1 MAEIRLDNL
10 TKRFG
15 DVIAINN
22 INLEVKDHEFM
33 IILGPTGAGKTT
45 TLRCIAGLEKPDKG
59 EIYIDGQPINDLT
72 PAQRD
77 VAFVFQEHILY
88 PHLTVYENLAFPLK
102 PRRISK
108 EEIDK
113 AVRRVAATLH
123 IEHLLGRKPNT
134 LSGGE
139 TQRVGLGRAMVRHPR
154 LFLMDEPLT
163 NLDAKLRSEMR
174 AELKLRHRELGVTT
188 LYVTHDQVEAMSM
201 ADRVAVLNDGAF
213 QQIGSP
219 MDIYNHPANI
229 FVAEFVGNPK
239 MNLLNCTF
247 EEKDTAFLNVEFTDV
262 SIELSN
268 HQKQEIK
275 ENAAGRELV
284 FGIRAED
291 ISLQET
297 ETPKSVQTFRLSA
310 VGLSSLRIETEVY
323 VIEPLGA
330 YNIIDLRLSENP
342 DARKDIILKAKTP
355 PTFRPK
361 IGEKIWMGF
370 NHERMHIFDGIT
382 GKAIT

>member
-1 MAEIRLDNL
+1 MAEIKLENI

-15 DVIAINN
+15 DVIAIDN

-45 TLRCIAGLEKPDKG
+45 TLRCIAGLEKPDEG
-59 EIYIDGQPINDLT
+59 NIYIDGQLVNDLT

-102 PRRISK
+102 PRRTPK

-113 AVRRVAATLH
+113 IVRGVATTLH
-123 IEHLLGRKPNT
+123 IEHLLDRKPNT

-139 TQRVGLGRAMVRHPR
+139 TQRVGLGRAMVRCPR
-154 LFLMDEPLT
+154 LFLMDEPLS

-174 AELKLRHRELGVTT
+174 AELKWRHRELGITT

-201 ADRVAVLNDGAF
+201 GDRVAVLNNGVI

-219 MDIYNHPANI
+219 IDIYNHPANI
-229 FVAEFVGNPK
+229 FVAGFVGSPK
-239 MNLLNCTF
+239 MNLLDCAF
-247 EEKDTAFLNVEFTDV
+247 EKSPRPPLIKGEDKDTAFLNLEFTNVNID
-262 SIELSN
+262 ISN
-268 HQKQEIK
+268 QNKQKIK
-275 ENAAGRELV
+275 ETVAGHELV

-291 ISLQET
+291 VLVER
-297 ETPKSVQTFRLSA
+297 EEKPEFVP
-310 VGLSSLRIETEVY
+310 TEVY

-330 YNIIDLRLSENP
+330 YNIIDLRLSKNP
-342 DARKDIILKAKTP
+342 RTGEDIILKAKTP
-355 PTFRPK
+355 PTFKPE
-361 IGEKIWMGF
+361 IGEKVWMGF
-370 NHERMHIFDGIT
+370 NHERMHIFDGT
-382 GKAIT
+382 TEKAIT

>member
-1 MAEIRLDNL
+1 MAEIKLENL

-15 DVIAINN
+15 DVIAIND
-22 INLEVKDHEFM
+22 ISLEVKDHEFM

-45 TLRCIAGLEKPDKG
+45 TLRCIAGLEEPDEG
-59 EIYIDGQPINDLT
+59 NIYIDGQLVNDFT

-102 PRRISK
+102 PRRMPK
-108 EEIDK
+108 GEIDK
-113 AVRRVAATLH
+113 IVRGVATTLH
-123 IEHLLGRKPNT
+123 IDHLLERKPNT

-139 TQRVGLGRAMVRHPR
+139 TQRVGLGRAMVRQPR

-174 AELKLRHRELGVTT
+174 AELKWRHRELGITT

-201 ADRVAVLNDGAF
+201 ADRVAVLNEGVL

-219 MDIYNHPANI
+219 MDIYNRPANI
-229 FVAEFVGNPK
+229 FVAGFVGNPK
-239 MNLLNCTF
+239 MNLLNCNF
-247 EEKDTAFLNVEFTDV
+247 EEKDTTFLNVEFTNIG
-262 SIELSN
+262 IEISN
-268 HQKQEIK
+268 HKKQKIR
-275 ENAAGRELV
+275 ENATGRELV

-291 ISLQET
+291 ISVQNK
-297 ETPKSVQTFRLSA
+297 ETPQFFQ
-310 VGLSSLRIETEVY
+310 TEVY

-330 YNIIDLRLSENP
+330 YNIIDLRVGKNP
-342 DARKDIILKAKTP
+342 NTGEDILLKAKTP
-355 PTFRPK
+355 PTFSPK
-361 IGEKIWMGF
+361 IGEKVWMGF
-370 NHERMHIFDGIT
+370 NRERIHIFDRTT
-382 GKAIT
+382 GKTIT

>member
-1 MAEIRLDNL
+1 MAEIKLENL

-15 DVIAINN
+15 DVVAIND

-45 TLRCIAGLEKPDKG
+45 TLRCIAGLEKPDEG
-59 EIYIDGQPINDLT
+59 EIYIDGQLVNDLT

-102 PRRISK
+102 PRRMSK

-113 AVRRVAATLH
+113 IVRQVAATLH
-123 IEHLLGRKPNT
+123 IEHLLERNPNT

-174 AELKLRHRELGVTT
+174 AELKWRHQQLGITT

-201 ADRVAVLNDGAF
+201 ADRVAVLNEGVL

-219 MDIYNHPANI
+219 MDIYNRPANI
-229 FVAEFVGNPK
+229 FVAGFVGNPK

-247 EEKDTAFLNVEFTDV
+247 EEKDKAFLKVEFTDV
-262 SIELSN
+262 NIYISN
-268 HQKQEIK
+268 HQKREIK
-275 ENAAGRELV
+275 ENATGRELV
-284 FGIRAED
+284 
-291 ISLQET
+291 
-297 ETPKSVQTFRLSA
+297 
-310 VGLSSLRIETEVY
+310 
-323 VIEPLGA
+323 
-330 YNIIDLRLSENP
+330 
-342 DARKDIILKAKTP
+342 
-355 PTFRPK
+355 
-361 IGEKIWMGF
+361 
-370 NHERMHIFDGIT
+370 
-382 GKAIT
+382 